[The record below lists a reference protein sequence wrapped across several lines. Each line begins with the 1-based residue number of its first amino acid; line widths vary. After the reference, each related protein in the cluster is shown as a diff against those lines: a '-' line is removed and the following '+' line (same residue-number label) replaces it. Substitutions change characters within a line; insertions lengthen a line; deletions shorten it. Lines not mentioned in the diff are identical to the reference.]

1 VADSLARGD
10 SAARPK
16 ASAVSDR
23 SRALA
28 EQIAKLGERLSRE
41 QAQAAAAAMPSAAQH
56 ADRSSKEM
64 SGASQAPSP
73 DAATRG
79 AREGAAQ
86 MDEAAQ
92 QLADA
97 RERQVSAWKEGLTS
111 ELDRAAAEAMEL
123 SKAEAELA
131 ARANAGRDSSLRGDQ
146 SAVQQGVDKLD
157 ARLGRA
163 AGQSAHVSPESQR
176 ALAEARSRVAE
187 ATREIAESRRG
198 GREASPELETAS
210 QALANAAAQ
219 MMRDRSRAAGA
230 QSASGFQELMQ
241 KMAEMAK
248 QQGGINAQS
257 QGLLPAPGG
266 APGAMQMEA
275 ARALARQQR
284 ALARSMEEAGGG
296 EARAAQMAREMR
308 EIADRLDRGTV
319 DPEVLERQQ
328 KLFHRLL
335 DSGLAMEKE
344 EREDTGKRESRAA
357 VDAAAFAPAGGAA
370 TGRAAS
376 PYTAPSWNELR
387 GLSAD
392 ERQAVLDYFNRLD
405 RAATP

>member
-1 VADSLARGD
+1 
-10 SAARPK
+10 
-16 ASAVSDR
+16 
-23 SRALA
+23 
-28 EQIAKLGERLSRE
+28 
-41 QAQAAAAAMPSAAQH
+41 
-56 ADRSSKEM
+56 
-64 SGASQAPSP
+64 
-73 DAATRG
+73 
-79 AREGAAQ
+79 
-86 MDEAAQ
+86 
-92 QLADA
+92 
-97 RERQVSAWKEGLTS
+97 
-111 ELDRAAAEAMEL
+111 
-123 SKAEAELA
+123 
-131 ARANAGRDSSLRGDQ
+131 
-146 SAVQQGVDKLD
+146 
-157 ARLGRA
+157 
-163 AGQSAHVSPESQR
+163 
-176 ALAEARSRVAE
+176 
-187 ATREIAESRRG
+187 
-198 GREASPELETAS
+198 
-210 QALANAAAQ
+210 
-219 MMRDRSRAAGA
+219 
-230 QSASGFQELMQ
+230 MQ